1 MAEQTFPSLKV
12 LQHYWSRTLLSALQ
26 SQWIMLETSLLTA
39 RTVLRS
45 ATPARTRD
53 VPVSRASNAGAQDLI
68 GIAVQR
74 MKNGLAPPRE
84 IYLAPF
90 RNLIDWSSF
99 PDWARPSDPEMYEG
113 TSHEG

>member
-1 MAEQTFPSLKV
+1 MAEQTFPTLKV
-12 LQHYWSRTLLSALQ
+12 LQHYWSRTLLSALR
-26 SQWIMLETSLLTA
+26 SQWIMLETGLLTA
-39 RTVLRS
+39 RSMVQT

-53 VPVSRASNAGAQDLI
+53 VPVSRASTAVPQDLI
-68 GIAVQR
+68 GNAVQR

-84 IYLAPF
+84 IYLAPY

-99 PDWARPSDPEMYEG
+99 PEWARPSDPEMYEG